1 MIGDQNRTVRASG
14 TRERGQV
21 TVAGRRDPLVLAHP
35 AIAARVGGAEG
46 HHVGWRPQGGE
57 G

>member
-14 TRERGQV
+14 TREGGQV

-35 AIAARVGGAEG
+35 AIAARVGCAEG